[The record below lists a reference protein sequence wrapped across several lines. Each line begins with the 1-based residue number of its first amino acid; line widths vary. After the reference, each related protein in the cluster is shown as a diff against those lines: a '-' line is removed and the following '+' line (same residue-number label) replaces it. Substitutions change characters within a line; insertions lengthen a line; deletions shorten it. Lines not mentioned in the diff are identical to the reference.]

1 MKIFTEICERS
12 ISYEKNL
19 KSFQHNKADLFM
31 KIKIFLSDL
40 MNFKNDADARQRL
53 EKANINE
60 SYNFFMS
67 DDYFTEMEK
76 NEILSFPASN
86 GVLFSELVNFVIKEK
101 IDSGKNEICSS
112 HDIAPVFK
120 KVFGI
125 QKGFEND
132 KTYIKAKNSFDK
144 NYNKKLNEN
153 S

>member
-12 ISYEKNL
+12 TSYEKTL
-19 KSFQHNKADLFM
+19 KSFQHNKDDLLM
-31 KIKIFLSDL
+31 KIKIFVSDL
-40 MNFKNDADARQRL
+40 MNFKNDVHARQRL

-60 SYNFFMS
+60 SNNFFMS

-76 NEILSFPASN
+76 NEILCFPASN
-86 GVLFSELVNFVIKEK
+86 GVLFSEIVNFVIKEK

-132 KTYIKAKNSFDK
+132 NALLKAKNLFEQ
-144 NYNKKLNEN
+144 NYKKKLNEN